1 MLYVNNLFYFQP
13 LIRIINKLQ
22 KGIMKK
28 SNYLLLLISLLFIG
42 SINAQT
48 GVRFGLKAGYSMGT
62 QYGIK
67 PADDIYTVTTDIRN
81 GFAGGLLIY
90 FPITESVGIQQ
101 ELLYAMKGSRQNVTI
116 SQPFSINT
124 VSEYNLNYFEMP
136 MLVKYQ
142 FVRIK
147 NTAIYGSTGI
157 ALSLLMNGE
166 YDITTTINAGGPPVV
181 VEESGDTKGLDIF
194 DYSFVYGAGTDFKLF
209 EKDFFFDIRMTVGW
223 NTLAMPNATGADPVP
238 LRNQAYV
245 FSVGT
250 YF

>member
-1 MLYVNNLFYFQP
+1 LFFA
-13 LIRIINKLQ
+13 
-22 KGIMKK
+22 
-28 SNYLLLLISLLFIG
+28 FIFNG
-42 SINAQT
+42 SADAQT
-48 GVRFGLKAGYSMGT
+48 GVRFGLKTGYSMGT

-67 PADDIYTVTTDIRN
+67 PANDIYTVKSDIRN
-81 GFAGGLLIY
+81 GFAGGLLLY

-116 SQPFSINT
+116 TQPFSINT

-136 MLVKYQ
+136 MIVKYQ
-142 FVRIK
+142 FIK
-147 NTAIYGSTGI
+147 INDLGIYGSTGI

-166 YDITTTINAGGPPVV
+166 YSITSTINAGGPPIIA
-181 VEESGDTKGLDIF
+181 EESGSTKGLDIF
-194 DYSFVYGAGTDFKLF
+194 DYSFVFGTGADFKLLT
-209 EKDFFFDIRMTVGW
+209 KDFFFDIRMTVGW